1 MSEQQLGN
9 SVSLPAEMGDISLQS
24 NWHNLGGHACGEIMQ
39 LATRNTWLSHEPLT
53 TEQYEHLKLPEGF
66 VKSGYGTGAMDLAY
80 FRRSPDAPSDGPIQS
95 MQIEGHL
102 FMYVAR
108 PEKIEKTPN
117 GGHYQGLKIIQVNKH
132 HNLLFKAGR
141 TVEVISCPDAMDY
154 ISVIASGSIGFT
166 ESQQDTKRHLPK
178 NWTSREITLETDL
191 LVELP
196 CPTRALF
203 FNNGE
208 SFQGPINLDM

>member
-1 MSEQQLGN
+1 MSEQQLQ
-9 SVSLPAEMGDISLQS
+9 SKVIAPVEMGDKSLQS
-24 NWHNLGGHACGEIMQ
+24 NWSNVGNLACCEIMQ
-39 LATRNTWLSHEPLT
+39 LATRNTWLSHQPISA
-53 TEQYEHLKLPEGF
+53 EQYEQLSPPQGF
-66 VKSGYGTGAMDLAY
+66 VKSGHAIGTMDLAY
-80 FRRSPDAPSDGPIQS
+80 FRRSPDAPNDGPIQS
-95 MQIEGHL
+95 MQVEGHL

-108 PEKIEKTPN
+108 PEKIEKAPD

-154 ISVIASGSIGFT
+154 ISVIASGFIGFT
-166 ESQQDTKRHLPK
+166 ESQQENKRHLPK

-191 LVELP
+191 LVKLP
-196 CPTRALF
+196 CHTRALF

>member
-1 MSEQQLGN
+1 
-9 SVSLPAEMGDISLQS
+9 
-24 NWHNLGGHACGEIMQ
+24 MQ

-53 TEQYEHLKLPEGF
+53 TEQYEQLKLPEGF

-108 PEKIEKTPN
+108 PEKIEKAPD